1 MRLSGPDRQILRL
14 AVPAFA
20 ALVCEPLFLLAD
32 AAVVGHLGTPAL
44 AALGIA
50 GAVISTA
57 VGLFVFLAYGTT
69 ASVARR
75 LGAGDPRGALAVGID
90 GLWLATALGVVV
102 AVLGAAFAGPV
113 VAAFDPAPVI
123 TPYAET
129 YLRIAVLGIPSLL
142 VLLAATGVLRGMQD
156 TRTPLLVAVVANL
169 ANITLNVALVYGAQL
184 GIAGSAWGSVLAQ
197 TGAACWLLAVV
208 AREARR
214 RDAPLSPHRSG
225 IWASAADGMPLVV
238 RTLTLRAA
246 LLLATFVAT
255 SLGPAS
261 IAAHQV
267 AFGIWTFLAFA
278 LDALAIAGQALT
290 GHFLGSGDVAGTR
303 AATRRM
309 LGWGVGS
316 GVCFGAALVAASPYV
331 GALFSPDPDVRRLLA
346 GVLLVAAV
354 FQPVAGV
361 VFVLDGVLIGA
372 GDGRYL
378 ARAGVV
384 TLAVFGPLAALVWTT
399 GAGLMWLWVA
409 FGAFMLARMATLLAR
424 LRTDVW
430 LVVGATG
437 RR

>member
-1 MRLSGPDRQILRL
+1 M
-14 AVPAFA
+14 
-20 ALVCEPLFLLAD
+20 
-32 AAVVGHLGTPAL
+32 
-44 AALGIA
+44 
-50 GAVISTA
+50 
-57 VGLFVFLAYGTT
+57 
-69 ASVARR
+69 
-75 LGAGDPRGALAVGID
+75 
-90 GLWLATALGVVV
+90 
-102 AVLGAAFAGPV
+102 
-113 VAAFDPAPVI
+113 
-123 TPYAET
+123 
-129 YLRIAVLGIPSLL
+129 
-142 VLLAATGVLRGMQD
+142 
-156 TRTPLLVAVVANL
+156 
-169 ANITLNVALVYGAQL
+169 
-184 GIAGSAWGSVLAQ
+184 
-197 TGAACWLLAVV
+197 
-208 AREARR
+208 
-214 RDAPLSPHRSG
+214 
-225 IWASAADGMPLVV
+225 
-238 RTLTLRAA
+238 
-246 LLLATFVAT
+246 
-255 SLGPAS
+255 GPAS

-267 AFGIWTFLAFA
+267 AFGIWTFLAFE

-384 TLAVFGPLAALVWTT
+384 TLAVFCPLAALVWTT